1 MSMSSQDGT
10 GVYEVT
16 VLETSFTSVI
26 VAAMDEDEAM
36 DIARMIVFEGEQATK
51 PYFVRVEAQDAK
63 QLGENMRRF
72 TENVNE

>member
-10 GVYEVT
+10 SVYEVT

-26 VAAMDEDEAM
+26 VTAMDEDEAM

-51 PYFVRVEAQDAK
+51 PYFVRVDAQGAE
-63 QLGENMRRF
+63 QIGENMRRF
-72 TENVNE
+72 AENAND